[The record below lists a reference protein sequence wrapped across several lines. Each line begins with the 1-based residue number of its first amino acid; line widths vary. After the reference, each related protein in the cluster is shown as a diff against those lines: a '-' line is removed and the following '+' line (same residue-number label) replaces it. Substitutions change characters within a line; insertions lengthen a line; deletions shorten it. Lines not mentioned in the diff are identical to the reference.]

1 MHDPQNREALETST
15 TFLKKEAHRFGVS
28 RRSQHS
34 ATCLTRG
41 CGACLRQKLSGD
53 GLIELKSDEEP
64 WTMTHD
70 LFHARGA

>member
-1 MHDPQNREALETST
+1 
-15 TFLKKEAHRFGVS
+15 VS